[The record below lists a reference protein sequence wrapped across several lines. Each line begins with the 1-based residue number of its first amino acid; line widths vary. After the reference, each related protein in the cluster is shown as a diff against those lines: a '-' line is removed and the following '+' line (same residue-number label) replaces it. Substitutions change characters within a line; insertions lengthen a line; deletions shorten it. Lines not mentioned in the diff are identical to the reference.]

1 MGRKTRAETSLKGVV
16 TFIIVLRI
24 FAGEIQ
30 TILIH
35 AIENPIRGQKIR
47 CIDQLKATSVSFI
60 NTLLTNLF
68 CPRNFANVTAP

>member
-35 AIENPIRGQKIR
+35 AIENPIREQKIR
-47 CIDQLKATSVSFI
+47 CIDQSDFRVIHQYTIDKPFLPTK
-60 NTLLTNLF
+60 F
-68 CPRNFANVTAP
+68 C